1 MGKIVKFGQKKDNDD
16 VKLDKENKPLKKE
29 IHSIK
34 SFGISDLELKLRN
47 AIEDYIKSVFAVKEV
62 LGMDLIYKE
71 NNSTIGVIGVISY
84 EHKRKP
90 GTFVADFLSNC
101 TKVGN
106 DIKVGEVAFQAGEP
120 DLYMQIFNILKAK
133 KALPEIID

>member
-1 MGKIVKFGQKKDNDD
+1 MGKIIKFGQKKENENLNPDKKRKSNKEEGQN
-16 VKLDKENKPLKKE
+16 VKNFETVDFE
-29 IHSIK
+29 S
-34 SFGISDLELKLRN
+34 KLRH

-62 LGMDLIYKE
+62 LGMDLVYKE
-71 NNSTIGVIGVISY
+71 NKNTIGVIGVISY
-84 EHKRKP
+84 EHKRRP
-90 GTFVADFLSNC
+90 GTFVADFISNC
-101 TKVGN
+101 TKIGN